1 MTAMMQQVTQR
12 RRHKWRENKI
22 EIREIAGKPA
32 RYQKQ
37 APTQTLLSA
46 IRFWGQASMNQF
58 AGCQPCD
65 GMTEIIHGA
74 ILSTFAVSYAALR
87 KAGL

>member
-1 MTAMMQQVTQR
+1 
-12 RRHKWRENKI
+12 
-22 EIREIAGKPA
+22 
-32 RYQKQ
+32 
-37 APTQTLLSA
+37 
-46 IRFWGQASMNQF
+46 MNQF